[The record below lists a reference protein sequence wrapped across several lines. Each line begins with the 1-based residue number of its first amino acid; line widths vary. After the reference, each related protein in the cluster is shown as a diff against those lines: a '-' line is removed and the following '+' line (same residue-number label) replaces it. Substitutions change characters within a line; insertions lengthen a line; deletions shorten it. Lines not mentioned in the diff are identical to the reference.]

1 MVEYDARSEC
11 VILWIPDP
19 NRPKAKPIG
28 LVLGPRGAMELGE
41 CLRRAGLLGAR
52 VADGEDADAVFA
64 ELWSQPSENA

>member
-1 MVEYDARSEC
+1 
-11 VILWIPDP
+11 
-19 NRPKAKPIG
+19 
-28 LVLGPRGAMELGE
+28 MELGE